1 MDGPRD
7 VHVSC
12 SEFLQGEEPRR
23 HGRQCEMGGESEETH
38 LVSSLHPRKI
48 PSSADSDL
56 LELLWH
62 NGSVV
67 AQPQAHHRA
76 APAPSDRPST
86 SGLTG
91 EETAA
96 WFPDTL
102 DDALEKDLY
111 TQLWYSSIADAA
123 PHHGDTLPG
132 PSSQPPPP
140 QARPPVGSG
149 GAESSWAGDLCSTFC
164 GSNQVVSGT
173 PVGGRGED
181 AALPSAP
188 PRGAGTQDGAGTSS
202 SGGSG
207 GGSGLPSDGGHA
219 HKRKGRCRDDS
230 DSRSEDAECEATV
243 ETKSSRRYKSKRRTR
258 AAEVHNLSE
267 RRRRDRIN
275 EKMRALQELI
285 PHCNKTDKASILD
298 ETIEYLKSLQM
309 QVQIMWMTSGMAP
322 MMFPGAHQ
330 FMPPFAM
337 GMNSACIP
345 TAQGLSQMPRG
356 PYINN
361 SLPNHIPL
369 NSSPALNPLN
379 VANRMQNVHLRD
391 AGNQFLNP
399 DGRQTAAPQVPLP
412 LAYGPQIAQDAR
424 HIMVPEVPASTVVPT
439 SGAGDP
445 PTYARV

>member
-1 MDGPRD
+1 MNG
-7 VHVSC
+7 
-12 SEFLQGEEPRR
+12 
-23 HGRQCEMGGESEETH
+23 
-38 LVSSLHPRKI
+38 SSRSTANQKKPI
-48 PSSADSDL
+48 VGDSDL
-56 LELLWH
+56 VELLWH

-67 AQPQAHHRA
+67 AQPQAHQR
-76 APAPSDRPST
+76 PAPSDRPSS

-132 PSSQPPPP
+132 PSSQPP
-140 QARPPVGSG
+140 AVGSG
-149 GAESSWAGDLCSTFC
+149 GVESSWAGDICSTFC
-164 GSNQVVSGT
+164 GSNQVLSGV
-173 PVGGRGED
+173 PVGDRADD
-181 AALPSAP
+181 AALPSEAP
-188 PRGAGTQDGAGTSS
+188 RSTHDGAGTSS

-207 GGSGLPSDGGHA
+207 SNFGGSALPSDSGHV
-219 HKRKGRCRDDS
+219 HKRKGCRDDS
-230 DSRSEDAECEATV
+230 DSRSEDAECEATE
-243 ETKSSRRYKSKRRTR
+243 ETKSSRRYASKRRTR

-330 FMPPFAM
+330 FMPPMAL
-337 GMNSACIP
+337 GMNSTCIP
-345 TAQGLSQMPRG
+345 TAQGLSQMPRV
-356 PYINN
+356 PYMNN

-369 NSSPALNPLN
+369 NSSPAMNPMNPLN
-379 VANRMQNVHLRD
+379 VANQIQNVHLRD
-391 AGNQFLNP
+391 ASNHFLNP
-399 DGRQTAAPQVPLP
+399 DGQQTAAPQVSGP
-412 LAYGPQIAQDAR
+412 LAYGPQIAKAVQHNR
-424 HIMVPEVPASTVVPT
+424 VPEASASTVVPT
-439 SGAGDP
+439 SEAGVP
-445 PTYARV
+445 PTYDGSLG